1 VKRRGKSNSRYAQK
15 RLMARILESISARRK
30 NKLPVIGQIRR
41 YHAVKAAYI
50 RRFYG
55 TAARAATLG
64 YVKPLSH
71 KSLRPCKGVRKNIRR
86 AYFAFKNVRNW
97 NRGGNRAKDFR
108 PKNVAKSRFTVLN
121 CK

>member
-1 VKRRGKSNSRYAQK
+1 VRRKGKLNSRYAQK
-15 RLMARILESISARRK
+15 RLMSRLLESISARQWNR
-30 NKLPVIGQIRR
+30 LPVSKQIRKF
-41 YHAVKAAYI
+41 HAVKAAYI

-55 TAARAATLG
+55 TAARAASLG

-71 KSLRPCKGVRKNIRR
+71 KRLRPCKGVRKNIRQ
-86 AYFAFKNVRNW
+86 AYFAFKYVRNW
-97 NRGGNRAKDFR
+97 KRGGNRAKDFR